1 MDNLPCGSE
10 AENQGRKD
18 NRVTQHSVHESGC
31 SIAPG
36 AGLAASM
43 FRSGERPDTGS
54 GSFPRS
60 VGNHVDD

>member
-36 AGLAASM
+36 TGLAASI
-43 FRSGERPDTGS
+43 FRSGEGPAYGERFIPAKRGES
-54 GSFPRS
+54 RR
-60 VGNHVDD
+60 

>member
-10 AENQGRKD
+10 AENQSRKD

-36 AGLAASM
+36 TGFAASI
-43 FRSGERPDTGS
+43 FRSSERPEYGERFMS
-54 GSFPRS
+54 AKREESRR
-60 VGNHVDD
+60 